1 VLELAGHGDGSLFP
15 ASPKNRGAIMKA
27 SVNHKTPQKPTFT
40 PKPLSI
46 EQRNAID
53 LLILGKTDQET
64 ADTVGVSRETVW
76 SWYHEHPIFMSTLER
91 RRAEVWGTTGERLR
105 SLMAKAV
112 DNLAEAVES
121 GDVRVS
127 IELLKV
133 TGMYGGVVN
142 VLSETDPEKVIKA
155 QAEAQ
160 VQREGIPEDATDA
173 MLINL
178 TKNDAYLR
186 RLAEITADLRAEF
199 GEPE

>member
-1 VLELAGHGDGSLFP
+1 
-15 ASPKNRGAIMKA
+15 MKA
-27 SVNHKTPQKPTFT
+27 RTNHKMPQKATFR

-76 SWYHEHPIFMSTLER
+76 SWHHEHPLFMSTLEL
-91 RRAEVWGTTGERLR
+91 RRAEVWGTAGERLR
-105 SLMAKAV
+105 SLMSKAV
-112 DNLAEAVES
+112 ENIAQAIEDGNLTAS
-121 GDVRVS
+121 W
-127 IELLKV
+127 ELLKC
-133 TGMYGGVVN
+133 TSMYGGVVN
-142 VLSETDPEKVIKA
+142 VLSETDPEKIIKA

-186 RLAEITADLRAEF
+186 RLAEVTADLRAEF

>member
-1 VLELAGHGDGSLFP
+1 
-15 ASPKNRGAIMKA
+15 MKT
-27 SVNHKTPQKPTFT
+27 SNSQQKPAPRVFK
-40 PKPLSI
+40 PKPLTV
-46 EQRNAID
+46 E
-53 LLILGKTDQET
+53 QET
-64 ADTVGVSRETVW
+64 AIDALLTGKSDREAAEIAGVTRW
-76 SWYHEHPIFMSTLER
+76 SVQMWRTSHPIFMSTLER

-105 SLMAKAV
+105 SLMSKAV
-112 DNLAEAVES
+112 ENIAEAIEGGNLTAS
-121 GDVRVS
+121 W
-127 IELLKV
+127 ELLKC

-142 VLSETDPEKVIKA
+142 VLSETDPEKIIKA

-186 RLAEITADLRAEF
+186 RLAEVTADLRAEF